1 MKHTNST
8 HQSSIF
14 WPLSQDA
21 IGGAW
26 STLSLWASTVRKSA
40 ARCMIRLKTA
50 RMQAALSRLT
60 DDQLKQI
67 DLKRSNI
74 AQHAKYLI
82 AYEYD
87 GL

>member
-1 MKHTNST
+1 MKHTNGT
-8 HQSSIF
+8 HHSSMS
-14 WPLSQDA
+14 WPVSQDA

-26 STLSLWASTVRKSA
+26 STLSRWATTVRKTA
-40 ARCMIRLKTA
+40 TRCMIRLKTA

-67 DLKRSNI
+67 DLKRNDI
-74 AQHAKYLI
+74 AQHAAYLI

>member
-1 MKHTNST
+1 
-8 HQSSIF
+8 
-14 WPLSQDA
+14 
-21 IGGAW
+21 
-26 STLSLWASTVRKSA
+26 
-40 ARCMIRLKTA
+40 MIRLKTA